1 MLLPAD
7 DVSYKHIL
15 IGHSHV
21 LLCELPPHDEVK
33 YGKIHTLSV
42 NCLWKINLFSMRMLR
57 ISLFKNQIDQFP
69 CFIGEKIQV

>member
-1 MLLPAD
+1 MLLPAE

-57 ISLFKNQIDQFP
+57 IRFKVGNLQEDIPKYAAQRLS
-69 CFIGEKIQV
+69 